1 VTVKALPRV
10 DLERLCAPR
19 SVAIIGASDDDR
31 KFGGRAMKYLLKHGF
46 RGAIFPINPRKSA
59 VLGVPAFETVSAV
72 GQPVDVAIMALPVE
86 RLEACMADCAA
97 AGVKFAVVI
106 TSKFAEV
113 GGEGVE
119 RQERIL
125 EIARS
130 AGMRILGP
138 NCLGF
143 IVPGNQLALSPSVS
157 MERDD
162 LPGGRIGLVSQ
173 SGALMAT
180 MYDFGADRGIGF
192 SLCVSV
198 GNQADL
204 EICDFIDFMI
214 DDPNTKV
221 ITAYVEGL
229 IDPGR
234 FLDCARCAHAAGKP
248 LLVTK
253 AGRSEAGAAAA
264 RSHTASLAG
273 TYSTFAAACRSAGIT
288 LFDDPNSM
296 VEAADFLTRAER
308 YHGGGA
314 AVVSGSG
321 GGCAIML
328 DRLAEIGFERADL
341 SSDTLAALDG
351 VLPEANRCLP
361 VDLGVLKT
369 GWTRAGIAAV
379 FDRALADP
387 STGVGICVLTTQ
399 PVMLETVEEAV
410 RAARHTSKPLVIAT
424 LAGRAAEEA
433 REACRRLGH
442 PYFDTI
448 DAAIRA
454 LATMSEYASATIAA
468 PSSPRTFALPQALES
483 WTGALS
489 EHEAKTLVECAGIRV
504 TREVLATNA
513 EAAMS
518 AAEEIGY
525 PVVMKGVSKAVV
537 HKSDIGAVKLD
548 LKDAKS
554 VREAFE
560 SIEAAFASHRVGGFE
575 GCLVQEMGHGEIE
588 LFLGAKCDPEFG
600 SLILLGIGG
609 TTVELLGDVQT
620 ALAPITSDHALGMMR
635 RMKLWPLLDGYR
647 GRKKVDVE
655 AAARAASNLSHLAAT
670 LGSRLVEMDINP
682 LLVGERG
689 NGVIAV
695 DGRATLA
702 GRS

>member
-1 VTVKALPRV
+1 
-10 DLERLCAPR
+10 
-19 SVAIIGASDDDR
+19 VAIIGASDDDR

-46 RGAIFPINPRKSA
+46 RGRIIPINPTRSA
-59 VLGVPAFETVSAV
+59 VLGVPAFKTVSAV
-72 GQPVDVAIMALPVE
+72 GEPVDVAIMALPVE

-97 AGVKFAVVI
+97 AGVRFAVVI
-106 TSKFAEV
+106 TSNFAEV
-113 GGEGVE
+113 GAEGVE

-130 AGMRILGP
+130 VGMRILGP
-138 NCLGF
+138 NCLG
-143 IVPGNQLALSPSVS
+143 IMVPGNRLALSPSVS

-214 DDPNTKV
+214 DDPSTAV

-234 FLDCARCAHAAGKP
+234 FLDCARRANAAGKP

-273 TYSTFAAACRSAGIT
+273 TYSTFAAACRSAGII
-288 LFDDPNSM
+288 LFNDPNSM

-328 DRLAEIGFERADL
+328 DRLSEIGFESAEL
-341 SSDTLAALDG
+341 SPDTLAELEG

-369 GWTRAGIAAV
+369 GWTRPGIAAV
-379 FDRALADP
+379 FDRTLADP

-399 PVMLETVEEAV
+399 PVMLETVEEAI
-410 RAARHTSKPLVIAT
+410 RAARSTSKPLVIAT

-433 REACRRLGH
+433 REACRRLDH

-448 DAAIRA
+448 DGAVRA
-454 LATMSEYASATIAA
+454 LVAMSEFASARITT
-468 PSSPRTFALPQALES
+468 PSSPWTIALPQALEPR
-483 WTGALS
+483 TGALS

-504 TREVLATNA
+504 TREVLAANA
-513 EAAMS
+513 EAATT

-525 PVVMKGVSKAVV
+525 PVVMKGVSEALV
-537 HKSDIGAVKLD
+537 HKSDIGAVKLN
-548 LKDAKS
+548 LKDAKA
-554 VREAFE
+554 VREAFA
-560 SIEAAFASHRVGGFE
+560 SIEAAFASHRIGGFE
-575 GCLVQEMGHGEIE
+575 GCLVQEMGYGEIE
-588 LFLGAKCDPEFG
+588 LFLGTKNDPDFG
-600 SLILLGIGG
+600 TLILLGIGG

-647 GRKKVDVE
+647 GRKQVDVE
-655 AAARAASNLSHLAAT
+655 AAALAASNLSHLAAA
-670 LGSRLVEMDINP
+670 LGGRLVELDINP

-702 GRS
+702 DRP